1 MNDVS
6 RRRFLTRGSIG
17 VAVAGALAVV
27 PGIAAILK
35 LPARPLARGAQS
47 MTEPLVAHVR
57 DLASGEIS
65 LLVGTDQVIHRDVDL
80 AARLYAAARRTATW
94 RK

>member
-1 MNDVS
+1 MNGLS

-17 VAVAGALAVV
+17 VALASAAVLV
-27 PGIAAILK
+27 PGLATVLR
-35 LPARPLARGAQS
+35 LPAPPLASGAQS
-47 MTEPLVAHVR
+47 IAEPLVAHVR